1 VVCISSGATEA
12 TCTATALP
20 LGRPATCGCAVY
32 VHALLA
38 ASVAAQKLNF
48 VGDTGVADM
57 SFNRPTNGTDLAMD
71 LELQGCPTGDFS
83 L

>member
-1 VVCISSGATEA
+1 MCVPVPSTSSTHHFSIP
-12 TCTATALP
+12 TSMKT
-20 LGRPATCGCAVY
+20 VY